1 MHRGD
6 IYLVDLSNQVG
17 SEQQGVRPAL
27 IIQNDTGNNYS
38 PTTIICPI
46 TSRSKT
52 AMPTHVELKPDECDI
67 EKESIVLCEQV
78 RVIDKSRLKRKLG
91 QVTNQNLINDI
102 NRKLMISIG
111 VCDGQNN

>member
-17 SEQQGVRPAL
+17 SEQMGVRPAL

-52 AMPTHVELKPDECDI
+52 VMPTHVELSPDECDI
-67 EKESIVLCEQV
+67 QKESIVLCEQV

-91 QVTNQNLINDI
+91 EVTNQNLIDDI

-111 VCDGQNN
+111 VCNG